1 MAKASRKR
9 KSYSPELRQQIME
22 TAARDGL
29 TALDVKKQFGV
40 TPVTYY
46 SWRKKSGAVA
56 RRGRGA
62 AKVSVRGGS
71 DFSSQLRTEV
81 RARIQE
87 MLPGIVK
94 SEVATFMEGLF
105 GANPARRKV

>member
-9 KSYSPELRQQIME
+9 KSYSPQMRQDIMA

-29 TALDVKKQFGV
+29 TALDVKKKFGV

-56 RRGRGA
+56 KRGRGP
-62 AKVSVRGGS
+62 AKLSASGGS
-71 DFSSQLRTEV
+71 DLTSQLRTEV
-81 RARIQE
+81 RAKIQQ

-94 SEVATFMEGLF
+94 SEVATFMDSLF
-105 GANPARRKV
+105 GAGGHARKV